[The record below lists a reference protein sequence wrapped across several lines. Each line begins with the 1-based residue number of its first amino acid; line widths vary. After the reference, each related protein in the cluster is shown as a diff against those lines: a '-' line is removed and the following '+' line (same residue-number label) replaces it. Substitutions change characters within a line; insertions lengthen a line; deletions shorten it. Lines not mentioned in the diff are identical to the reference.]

1 MKTKI
6 TLFALSL
13 FSFFAPIE
21 LCAILLMVVIFIDT
35 IVKLISLK
43 KIACTEGKTYRQVFK
58 SKILRRGY
66 IFKAAGY
73 YLFAGAL
80 FPLDYYAL
88 TPFSSGLIKALGY
101 SFVIPTQAI
110 YTNILLC
117 IFAMIELSSI
127 NENWFDITGNNMLK
141 SVFGV
146 VKKIRGT
153 IEKISDTYKD
163 IKS

>member
-6 TLFALSL
+6 TLFISSL
-13 FSFFAPIE
+13 FSIFAPVE
-21 LCAILLMVVIFIDT
+21 MCAILLMTIIFIDT

-43 KIACTEGKTYRQVFK
+43 KIACVEGRKYREVFK

-73 YLFAGAL
+73 YIFAGAL

-88 TPFSSGLIKALGY
+88 TPFSNEVIKALGY
-101 SFVIPTQAI
+101 GFTLPTGAI
-110 YTNILLC
+110 YTNFLLC
-117 IFAMIELSSI
+117 IFALIELSSI
-127 NENWFDITGNNMLK
+127 NENWFDLTGNNMLK
-141 SVFGV
+141 TVFNT

-153 IEKISDTYKD
+153 IEKVSDTYKD
-163 IKS
+163 IKN

>member
-1 MKTKI
+1 MKEKI
-6 TLFALSL
+6 TLLVVGVGAV
-13 FSFFAPIE
+13 FAPVE
-21 LCAILLMVVIFIDT
+21 VCALLLMFVIFIDT

-43 KIACTEGKTYRQVFK
+43 KIACIENKKYRDVFK

-73 YLFAGAL
+73 YIFAGAL

-88 TPFSSGLIKALGY
+88 TPFSNGLIHALGY
-101 SFVIPTQAI
+101 EIILPTAAL
-110 YTNILLC
+110 YTNLLLC
-117 IFAMIELSSI
+117 LFALIELASI

-141 SVFGV
+141 AVYNV

-153 IEKISDTYKD
+153 VEKISDTYKN
-163 IKS
+163 IKN

>member
-6 TLFALSL
+6 TLAILSI

-21 LCAILLMVVIFIDT
+21 LCAILLMTIIFIDT

-43 KIACTEGKTYRQVFK
+43 KIACEEGKKYREVFK

-73 YLFAGAL
+73 YILAGAL

-88 TPFSSGLIKALGY
+88 TPFTSGAINALGY
-101 SFVIPTQAI
+101 GFILPTTAV
-110 YTNILLC
+110 YTNFLLC
-117 IFAMIELSSI
+117 IFSIIELSSI

-141 SVFGV
+141 SVSDT
-146 VKKIRGT
+146 VKKIRGG
-153 IEKISDTYKD
+153 IEKASDTYKN
-163 IKS
+163 IKK

>member
-6 TLFALSL
+6 TLLIVSL

-21 LCAILLMVVIFIDT
+21 LCAIILMVIIFIDT

-43 KIACTEGKTYRQVFK
+43 KIAITESKKYKDVFR

-73 YLFAGAL
+73 YILALAL

-88 TPFSSGLIKALGY
+88 TPFSNGLIKVLGY
-101 SFVIPTQAI
+101 SFSVPTQAV

-117 IFAMIELSSI
+117 IFSIMELSSI

-153 IEKISDTYKD
+153 IEKVSETYKN
-163 IKS
+163 IKD

>member
-6 TLFALSL
+6 TLAVLSI

-21 LCAILLMVVIFIDT
+21 LCSILLMGIIFIDT

-43 KIACTEGKTYRQVFK
+43 KIACAEKRRYRDVFK

-73 YLFAGAL
+73 YVFAGAL

-88 TPFSSGLIKALGY
+88 TPFSNGLIKALGY
-101 SFVIPTQAI
+101 SFMVPTQAVF
-110 YTNILLC
+110 TNFLLC
-117 IFAMIELSSI
+117 IFALIELSSI
-127 NENWFDITGNNMLK
+127 NENWFDITGNNILK
-141 SVFGV
+141 SVKETV
-146 VKKIRGT
+146 VKIRTGL
-153 IEKISDTYKD
+153 KSISDTYKD
-163 IKS
+163 IKN

>member
-6 TLFALSL
+6 TLTILSI

-21 LCAILLMVVIFIDT
+21 LCAILLMTIIFIDT

-43 KIACTEGKTYRQVFK
+43 KIACDEGKKYREVFK

-73 YLFAGAL
+73 YIFAGAL

-88 TPFSSGLIKALGY
+88 TPFSNEVIKALNYG
-101 SFVIPTQAI
+101 FTLPTAAVF
-110 YTNILLC
+110 TNFLLC
-117 IFAMIELSSI
+117 IFAIIELSSI

-141 SVFGV
+141 SVSDT

-153 IEKISDTYKD
+153 IEKVSDTYKD
-163 IKS
+163 IKN

>member
-1 MKTKI
+1 MKEKI
-6 TLFALSL
+6 TLLVVGVGAV
-13 FSFFAPIE
+13 FAPVE
-21 LCAILLMVVIFIDT
+21 VCALLLMFVIFIDT

-43 KIACTEGKTYRQVFK
+43 KIACIENKKYRDVFK

-73 YLFAGAL
+73 YIFAGAL

-88 TPFSSGLIKALGY
+88 TPFSNGLIHALGY
-101 SFVIPTQAI
+101 EIILPTAAL
-110 YTNILLC
+110 YTNLLLC
-117 IFAMIELSSI
+117 LFALIELASI

-141 SVFGV
+141 AVFNV

-153 IEKISDTYKD
+153 VEKISDTYKN
-163 IKS
+163 IKN

>member
-6 TLFALSL
+6 TLLISSL
-13 FSFFAPIE
+13 FSVFAPVE
-21 LCAILLMVVIFIDT
+21 MCAILLMTIIFIDT

-43 KIACTEGKTYRQVFK
+43 KIACEEGRKYREVFK

-73 YLFAGAL
+73 YIFAGAL

-88 TPFSSGLIKALGY
+88 TPFSNEVIKALGY
-101 SFVIPTQAI
+101 EFTLPTGAI
-110 YTNILLC
+110 YTNFLLC
-117 IFAMIELSSI
+117 IFALIELSSI

-141 SVFGV
+141 TVFST

-153 IEKISDTYKD
+153 IEKVSDTYKD
-163 IKS
+163 IKN

>member
-1 MKTKI
+1 MKEKI
-6 TLFALSL
+6 AIFIVGIGAVIAPVEMCAL
-13 FSFFAPIE
+13 
-21 LCAILLMVVIFIDT
+21 LLMFVILIDT

-43 KIACTEGKTYRQVFK
+43 KIACREKRKYRDVFK

-73 YLFAGAL
+73 YILAGAL

-88 TPFSSGLIKALGY
+88 TPFSNGVIKTLGY
-101 SFVIPTQAI
+101 DFLLPTKAI
-110 YTNILLC
+110 YTNFLLC
-117 IFAMIELSSI
+117 IFALIEVASI

-141 SVFGV
+141 SVFAV

-153 IEKISDTYKD
+153 IEKISDTYKN
-163 IKS
+163 IKN

>member
-6 TLFALSL
+6 TLATLSI

-43 KIACTEGKTYRQVFK
+43 KIACDEGKKYKDVFK

-73 YLFAGAL
+73 YVFAGAL

-88 TPFSSGLIKALGY
+88 TPFSNGLIKALGY
-101 SFVIPTQAI
+101 SLTVPTQAVF
-110 YTNILLC
+110 TNFLLC
-117 IFAMIELSSI
+117 IFALIELSSI

-141 SVFGV
+141 SVFST

-153 IEKISDTYKD
+153 IEKVSDTYKN
-163 IKS
+163 IKN

>member
-6 TLFALSL
+6 TLAILSI

-21 LCAILLMVVIFIDT
+21 LCAILLMTIIFIDT

-43 KIACTEGKTYRQVFK
+43 KIACDEGKKYREVFK

-73 YLFAGAL
+73 YIFAGAL

-88 TPFSSGLIKALGY
+88 TPFSNEVIKALNYG
-101 SFVIPTQAI
+101 FTLPTAAVF
-110 YTNILLC
+110 TNFLLC
-117 IFAMIELSSI
+117 IFAIIELSSI

-141 SVFGV
+141 SVSDT

-153 IEKISDTYKD
+153 IEKVSDTYKD
-163 IKS
+163 IKN

>member
-6 TLFALSL
+6 TLLIVSL

-21 LCAILLMVVIFIDT
+21 LCAIILMAIIFIDT

-43 KIACTEGKTYRQVFK
+43 KIAITESKKYKDVFR

-73 YLFAGAL
+73 YILALAL

-88 TPFSSGLIKALGY
+88 TPFSNGLIKVLGY
-101 SFVIPTQAI
+101 SFSVPTQAV

-117 IFAMIELSSI
+117 IFSIMELSSI

-153 IEKISDTYKD
+153 IEKVSETYKN
-163 IKS
+163 IKD

>member
-6 TLFALSL
+6 TLLTLSL

-21 LCAILLMVVIFIDT
+21 LCAILLMFVIFIDT
-35 IVKLISLK
+35 IVKLISIK
-43 KIACTEGKTYRQVFK
+43 KIACDEGKKYREVFK

-73 YLFAGAL
+73 YILAGAL
-80 FPLDYYAL
+80 FPLDYYAF
-88 TPFSSGLIKALGY
+88 TPFSNGVLKALGY
-101 SFVIPTQAI
+101 DFIVPTQAV

-141 SVFGV
+141 SVFSV

-153 IEKISDTYKD
+153 IEKISETYKD
-163 IKS
+163 IKN

>member
-1 MKTKI
+1 MKTKL
-6 TLFALSL
+6 TLLILSL

-21 LCAILLMVVIFIDT
+21 MCAILLMTIIFIDT

-43 KIACTEGKTYRQVFK
+43 KIACVEGRKYRDVFK
-58 SKILRRGY
+58 SKLLRRGY

-73 YLFAGAL
+73 YIFAGAL

-88 TPFSSGLIKALGY
+88 TPFTNGVIKALGH
-101 SFVIPTQAI
+101 SFAVPTQAV
-110 YTNILLC
+110 YTNFLLC
-117 IFAMIELSSI
+117 IFAIIELSSI

-141 SVFGV
+141 SVFST

-153 IEKISDTYKD
+153 IEKVSDTYKN
-163 IKS
+163 IKN

>member
-6 TLFALSL
+6 TLFILSL

-21 LCAILLMVVIFIDT
+21 LCAILLMIVIFIDT
-35 IVKLISLK
+35 LVKLISLK
-43 KIACTEGKTYRQVFK
+43 KIACDTGRKYREVFK

-88 TPFSSGLIKALGY
+88 TPFTNGVIKALHY
-101 SFVIPTQAI
+101 DFAVPTQAVF
-110 YTNILLC
+110 TNILLC
-117 IFAMIELSSI
+117 IFAIIELSSI

-141 SVFGV
+141 SVFEV
-146 VKKIRGT
+146 VKKIRGG

-163 IKS
+163 IKN

>member
-6 TLFALSL
+6 TLLISSL
-13 FSFFAPIE
+13 FSIFAPVE
-21 LCAILLMVVIFIDT
+21 MCAILLMTIIFIDT
-35 IVKLISLK
+35 IVKLIALK
-43 KIACTEGKTYRQVFK
+43 KIACVEGRKYREVFK

-73 YLFAGAL
+73 YIFAGAL

-88 TPFSSGLIKALGY
+88 TPFSNEVIKTLGY
-101 SFVIPTQAI
+101 GFTLPTGAI
-110 YTNILLC
+110 YTNFLLC
-117 IFAMIELSSI
+117 IFALIELSSI

-141 SVFGV
+141 TVFST

-153 IEKISDTYKD
+153 IEKVSDTYKN
-163 IKS
+163 IKN

>member
-6 TLFALSL
+6 TLFTLSI

-21 LCAILLMVVIFIDT
+21 LCAILLMLIIFVDT
-35 IVKLISLK
+35 IVKLISIK
-43 KIACTEGKTYRQVFK
+43 KIACTEGKKYKDVFQ

-73 YLFAGAL
+73 YILALVL

-88 TPFSSGLIKALGY
+88 TPFTNGLLKTLNY
-101 SFVIPTQAI
+101 SFQVLTQAI

-117 IFAMIELSSI
+117 IFALIEISSI

-141 SVFGV
+141 SVYDV

-153 IEKISDTYKD
+153 IEKVSDTYKD
-163 IKS
+163 IKN